1 MIKNFNGLKK
11 QLRELSAIINSFKSE
26 AVQLRLVDLIFQ
38 GTDIAGEE
46 EGTASRG
53 TQRTTTKRKPTKAT
67 KKKAEAKDKKTAK
80 AGRVGP
86 ATTLTQLIGEQFFQ
100 SKRTITDIINHAEK
114 KKAHKFKANEL
125 SGSLA
130 RFVRD
135 GRLDRDEN
143 KEGQYEYYKK

>member
-1 MIKNFNGLKK
+1 MIKNFNGLKE

-38 GTDIAGEE
+38 GTDITGEE
-46 EGTASRG
+46 EGTASTG
-53 TQRTTTKRKPTKAT
+53 TRRTTMRRKPSKTR
-67 KKKAEAKDKKTAK
+67 KKKEEAKDKKTVK

-86 ATTLTQLIGEQFFQ
+86 ATTLTQLIGEGFFRN
-100 SKRTITDIINHAEK
+100 KRIITDIINHAEK
-114 KKAHKFKANEL
+114 KKAQKFKANEL
-125 SGSLA
+125 SGPLA

>member
-1 MIKNFNGLKK
+1 MIKNFIGIKR

-38 GTDIAGEE
+38 GIDITGEE
-46 EGTASRG
+46 EGTARIG
-53 TQRTTTKRKPTKAT
+53 TQRTRARRKTTKPTK
-67 KKKAEAKDKKTAK
+67 KKTQTKDKKTTK

-86 ATTLTQLIGEQFFQ
+86 ATTLTQLIGEGFFQ
-100 SKRTITDIINHAEK
+100 SKRTITDIINHVGK

-125 SGSLA
+125 SGPLA

-143 KEGQYEYYKK
+143 REGQYEYYKK